1 MGSLPLAFQRRTL
14 KLQYVCANGG
24 GLETIMG
31 FENGL
36 KTIVVATDLE
46 GQAEAAL
53 EYARKLATHYGA
65 RIVLAHGL
73 DPMEYATVGSI
84 PADVLSHMTKAA
96 RKVLDQLAGELL
108 GAGIH

>member
-1 MGSLPLAFQRRTL
+1 
-14 KLQYVCANGG
+14 
-24 GLETIMG
+24 MG

-36 KTIVVATDLE
+36 KTIVVATDLG

-73 DPMEYATVGSI
+73 DPMEYAAVDAVPGN
-84 PADVLSHMTKAA
+84 VLSHMTEAA
-96 RKVLDQLAGELL
+96 RKVLDNWRATCCARGFTAIPRC
-108 GAGIH
+108 GRAPWRRCWWMWRGSTRPG